1 MTIAKFASRP
11 ARWQALGVDPGDDVE
26 LVWSDAAA
34 EVHRFVV
41 GPIANNVYVVRC
53 RRSGRAALIDAA
65 NEHERL
71 LRVARG
77 LGVEV
82 VLETH
87 GHWDHI
93 GAVEQVRDA
102 GISVLVRTEDATR
115 LPGYDE
121 LLEDDDVIEV
131 GSLRL
136 RTVHTPG
143 HTPGSICFA
152 LEGTNLLF
160 TGDTL
165 FPGGPG
171 NTATPEGD
179 FATIITSIE
188 RRILRP
194 FSAETIIWPGHG
206 APSTLGV
213 EAPHLAE
220 WVERGW

>member
-1 MTIAKFASRP
+1 M
-11 ARWQALGVDPGDDVE
+11 E
-26 LVWSDAAA
+26 LVWSDASA

-53 RRSGRAALIDAA
+53 RHTGVSTLLDAA
-65 NEHERL
+65 NEHDRL
-71 LRVARG
+71 LRVATR
-77 LGVEV
+77 LGVTS

-102 GISVLVRTEDATR
+102 GIGVWVRSEDAGM
-115 LPGYDE
+115 LPSYDH
-121 LLEDDDVIEV
+121 LLEDDTVHAV
-131 GSLRL
+131 GDLRL

-143 HTPGSICFA
+143 HTPGSICFS
-152 LEGTNLLF
+152 LENTPMLF

-171 NTATPEGD
+171 NTTFEGGD

-188 RRILRP
+188 ERLLRV
-194 FSAETIIWPGHG
+194 FDQDTTIWPGHG
-206 APSTLGV
+206 APSTIGA
-213 EAPHLAE
+213 ERPHLDE
-220 WVERGW
+220 WVQRGW

>member
-1 MTIAKFASRP
+1 
-11 ARWQALGVDPGDDVE
+11 VDNVE
-26 LVWSDAAA
+26 LVWSDAAV

-53 RRSGRAALIDAA
+53 RRTGEATLIDAA
-65 NEHERL
+65 NEHDRL
-71 LRVARG
+71 LRVATQ
-77 LGVEV
+77 LGVTS

-93 GAVEQVRDA
+93 GAVEQVRAA
-102 GISVLVRTEDATR
+102 GIDVWVRSEDSGM
-115 LPGYDE
+115 LPSYDH
-121 LLEDDDVIEV
+121 LLEDDAVFRV
-131 GSLRL
+131 GDLRV

-143 HTPGSICFA
+143 HTPGSISFA
-152 LEGTNLLF
+152 VEGTPLLF

-171 NTATPEGD
+171 NTETELGD

-188 RRILRP
+188 ERFYRVYGD
-194 FSAETIIWPGHG
+194 ETIVWPGHG
-206 APSTLGV
+206 APSTIGA
-213 EAPHLAE
+213 ERPHLDE